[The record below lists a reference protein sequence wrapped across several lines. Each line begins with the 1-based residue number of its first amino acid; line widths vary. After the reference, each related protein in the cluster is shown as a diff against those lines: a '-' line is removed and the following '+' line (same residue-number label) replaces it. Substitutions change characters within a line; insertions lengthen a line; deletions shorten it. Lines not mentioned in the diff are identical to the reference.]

1 MSDNN
6 QQTLTLRDTGGDL
19 TQFNPQ
25 QTDARLR
32 QARFLTEEAAAL
44 RDWETLQ
51 TAAAFQVEEQIRF
64 VQWWTHAISV
74 RESAGSNQWSSQDHG
89 TTMEQAE
96 QETRISNQ
104 RVARWRK
111 SLGMTPESTVP
122 DPIKQ
127 QDYFDAI
134 IHEARKAAGWD
145 DNHLAFN
152 AGNDEWCTPQHW
164 IDLARDAMGG
174 IDLDPATNAGAQTR
188 IQADRYFTIEADSLS
203 ERWDANALWLNPP
216 YSKNR
221 IVLFVQKLLD
231 EIAAGHVTQA
241 IVLVNAATSSEW
253 FQRLFRHAS
262 LACLPTDRIRFLKP
276 DGAPA
281 DGHPPIGQ
289 AFFYFGEGWQRFAAM
304 FVEEGVLAQVV
315 DRSPA

>member
-1 MSDNN
+1 MTKSVD
-6 QQTLTLRDTGGDL
+6 QALPCCRCGQPAVAFAPGQDAVREVGILLQRAVASRGTCLRCLVRPAVISVGKHGRTHEREQPAD
-19 TQFNPQ
+19 
-25 QTDARLR
+25 TDA
-32 QARFLTEEAAAL
+32 ARHRRRPDTVQAAAL

-188 IQADRYFTIEADSLS
+188 IQADRY
-203 ERWDANALWLNPP
+203 
-216 YSKNR
+216 
-221 IVLFVQKLLD
+221 
-231 EIAAGHVTQA
+231 
-241 IVLVNAATSSEW
+241 
-253 FQRLFRHAS
+253 
-262 LACLPTDRIRFLKP
+262 
-276 DGAPA
+276 
-281 DGHPPIGQ
+281 
-289 AFFYFGEGWQRFAAM
+289 
-304 FVEEGVLAQVV
+304 
-315 DRSPA
+315 